1 MLKKPCD
8 LGTRSIS
15 KAQIGTT
22 PISRVRGNRGGITL
36 DTSARRMTFLM
47 TSLVCFSVQGLDAGK
62 EDMFQVGPGE
72 TDIDIIIVEKERR
85 L

>member
-1 MLKKPCD
+1 
-8 LGTRSIS
+8 
-15 KAQIGTT
+15 
-22 PISRVRGNRGGITL
+22 
-36 DTSARRMTFLM
+36 MTFLI
-47 TSLVCFSVQGLDAGK
+47 TSLVCFSVQGLDAGR